1 MNTPR
6 MVASSPSGHPGLSS
20 KGTSRMRPRGVHV
33 CALVGMIVG
42 ATLFGWSEADAVLCV
57 AKNKKGVVTKVTIRG
72 AACKGKESVG
82 DPNALLGITTTTS
95 STTTTTLPPFGAFGP
110 RVVDSAGNDV
120 GWLTSAGS
128 FGQLAL
134 RTIDGQPT
142 AFPVTSFGPSLNVS
156 GTAFPIDD
164 FQLGFA
170 HQGNQCVGD
179 RFLTS
184 SFADLFSS
192 DLMRL
197 VLPTADGKT
206 GYATAPNAIEVSSG
220 FYSQD
225 DFKYD
230 CAVGAPPAVTCDDD
244 PEPSPPGVVTPVGA
258 AFACQVNSSLPVPPG
273 TQCRCIRCCVTREV
287 QLGDPAVKLYPVQI
301 IDLGLGD
308 VTPPFKID

>member
-1 MNTPR
+1 MNAPR
-6 MVASSPSGHPGLSS
+6 MAASSPSASRLSR
-20 KGTSRMRPRGVHV
+20 KGTSRMRPRAVHV
-33 CALVGMIVG
+33 CALVGMVVG
-42 ATLFGWSEADAVLCV
+42 ATLFSWSEADAVLCV
-57 AKNKKGVVTKVTIRG
+57 TKNKKGVVTKVTIRG

-82 DPNALLGITTTTS
+82 DPNALLGIPTTTS
-95 STTTTTLPPFGAFGP
+95 STTTTTLSPFGASGP

-120 GWLTSAGS
+120 GWLTSVSGI
-128 FGQLAL
+128 GQWAL

-142 AFPVTSFGPSLNVS
+142 AFPVTSFGPFLNTG
-156 GTAFPIDD
+156 GTAYPIDD

-179 RFLTS
+179 RFSTS
-184 SFADLFSS
+184 SIADLFSS
-192 DLMRL
+192 DLMRV

-206 GYATAPNAIEVSSG
+206 GYSTAPDAIEVSSG

-230 CAVGAPPAVTCDDD
+230 CAVGAPPNVTCDDD
-244 PEPSPPGVVTPVGA
+244 PEPNPPGVVTPVGA
-258 AFACQVNSSLPVPPG
+258 AFACQPNTFLPVTPN

-287 QLGDPAVKLYPVQI
+287 QPGDPAVKLYPVQT

-308 VTPPFKID
+308 VTPPFKIE

>member
-1 MNTPR
+1 MNMPR
-6 MVASSPSGHPGLSS
+6 
-20 KGTSRMRPRGVHV
+20 KGTSRMRLKGVQV
-33 CALVGMIVG
+33 CALVGMVVG

-57 AKNKKGVVTKVTIRG
+57 TKNKKGVVTKVTIRDG
-72 AACKGKESVG
+72 ACKGKESIG
-82 DPNALLGITTTTS
+82 DPNALLGLPTTTT
-95 STTTTTLPPFGAFGP
+95 STTTTTLSPFGASGP

-120 GWLTSAGS
+120 GWLTAAGS
-128 FGQLAL
+128 LGQLAL

-142 AFPVTSFGPSLNVS
+142 AFPVTSFGPSLNAL

-170 HQGNQCVGD
+170 HQGTQCVGD
-179 RFLTS
+179 RFSTS
-184 SFADLFSS
+184 SIADLFSS
-192 DLMRL
+192 DLMRV

-206 GYATAPNAIEVSSG
+206 GYTTTPDAIEVSSG

-230 CAVGAPPAVTCDDD
+230 CAVGAPPTVTCNDE

-287 QLGDPAVKLYPVQI
+287 QPPDPPVTLYPVQTV
-301 IDLGLGD
+301 DLGLGD
-308 VTPPFKID
+308 VTPPFRIE